1 MSQFSGINTHDRVAE
16 LLTRCL
22 REWLFELGS
31 SLYLDVAIQE
41 WCSFI
46 QIDSVNDC
54 TMKVLTWGKYN
65 PTYLKLLFLF
75 NYLVSGW

>member
-16 LLTRCL
+16 LLTRSL
-22 REWLFELGS
+22 RKWLVELGS

-46 QIDSVNDC
+46 QMDSVNDC
-54 TMKVLTWGKYN
+54 TML
-65 PTYLKLLFLF
+65 
-75 NYLVSGW
+75 